1 MEEEIKKLRDEVH
14 RLEKVV
20 LTNKGMILYICHGLK
35 MTDEQIDMLEKR
47 CEEHVERALKEYEE
61 ETKAEK

>member
-1 MEEEIKKLRDEVH
+1 MEEEIKKLRDELH
-14 RLEKVV
+14 MLEKVV

-47 CEEHVERALKEYEE
+47 CEEYVEKALK
-61 ETKAEK
+61 

>member
-1 MEEEIKKLRDEVH
+1 MEEEIKKLRDELH
-14 RLEKVV
+14 MLEKVV

-47 CEEHVERALKEYEE
+47 CEEYVEKALKEYEE
-61 ETKAEK
+61 EVK